1 MRSKWFKR
9 KALDFCLP
17 AMMLAGVMVCPPA
30 SANFGEDPV
39 KWLNQMADAM
49 NSVSY
54 QGTFVY
60 IHDDQA
66 ETMQVFH
73 RVADGVT
80 RERLV
85 SLNGTAREVIR
96 DEETVRCYLPDDK
109 AVFVEQRHD
118 GSALARGIPLNAGEV
133 GAFYEF
139 QFIGSGRIAGRTA
152 RMIAVR
158 PKDNF
163 RYGYRIWLDEETALP
178 LRSELVNSSDQPIEK
193 MMFTEIRIGADIS
206 DEQLETSIDA
216 ESFEWHQRDKK
227 RHDDDNET
235 VPVSFTSLPPGF
247 RISRSEPR
255 DDGGYHVVVTDGL
268 ASVSV
273 FAEPHEEGEPA
284 LAGLS
289 RLGAVSAFGVRL
301 QDHHVTVVGEVPEAA
316 VTAIGE
322 AVQLD

>member
-1 MRSKWFKR
+1 MRLELPKR
-9 KALDFCLP
+9 KTLVTCLL
-17 AMMLAGVMVCPPA
+17 AMLLAGSAALTPA
-30 SANFGEDPV
+30 AANFGEDPV
-39 KWLNQMADAM
+39 NWLNQMADAM

-73 RVADGVT
+73 RVADGAT

-109 AVFVEQRHD
+109 SVFVEQRHD
-118 GSALARGIPLNAGEV
+118 GSTLAHGIPLNAGEV
-133 GAFYEF
+133 GGFYEF

-158 PKDNF
+158 PKDGY

-193 MMFTEIRIGADIS
+193 MMFTEIRIGANIP

-216 ESFEWHQRDKK
+216 DSFEWHQRDRA
-227 RHDDDNET
+227 RHENDAES
-235 VPVSFTSLPPGF
+235 VPLSFTSLPPGF
-247 RISRSEPR
+247 SISRSEAR
-255 DDGGYHVVVTDGL
+255 DDGGYHVVVSDGL
-268 ASVSV
+268 ASVSI

-289 RLGAVSAFGVRL
+289 RLGGVSAFGVRL
-301 QDHHVTVVGEVPEAA
+301 ENHHVTVVGEVPEAA

-322 AVQLD
+322 AVRLD